1 MAKDK
6 KKNKKQ
12 NKSEV
17 KQAPPITLSG
27 EDLQHLIAHAIIEA
41 DEIKEEALRKQQDA
55 ELLEWRVATGYKE
68 FSDKSKF
75 LRSVKTFFNRFWCFI
90 KLCFVPSKAIKGD
103 RASFALMK
111 LFLCAFFGFAKWI
124 LGLSS
129 LMFILYGIILFFAP
143 ETMPVLWISNI
154 GLIVLGITVFLT
166 LGDSLI
172 LGFLHDGTEG
182 DLALT
187 LESGR
192 EYLLYL
198 LIGLLVMV
206 SGYILMTGGGSE
218 DPEVFNYA
226 MFDFRRMVAAPLVI
240 ILGIVIEIAA
250 IMGVFKG
257 KEEK

>member
-154 GLIVLGITVFLT
+154 GLIVLGITVF
-166 LGDSLI
+166 
-172 LGFLHDGTEG
+172 FLSRMFRMASIEIEKIED
-182 DLALT
+182 
-187 LESGR
+187 R
-192 EYLLYL
+192 NYLF
-198 LIGLLVMV
+198 GLFASVASIV
-206 SGYILMTGGGSE
+206 S
-218 DPEVFNYA
+218 
-226 MFDFRRMVAAPLVI
+226 
-240 ILGIVIEIAA
+240 IVIAIIA
-250 IMGVFKG
+250 VVKG
-257 KEEK
+257 G